1 MINSVKKGV
10 QQLKENR
17 FLIGLSFL
25 ILLIGQYTIDSQR
38 RPSFW
43 PKTYILLAVVV
54 ILLVGLLLSTNRMDK
69 IAKNTFILIFLL
81 GSLNSLILPIRRN
94 LDENTHYYRVLQ
106 LSDGKVRSQTDEQN
120 FLMVS
125 PDFLGV
131 TKLPSK
137 GEAGSTTSTNLYTK
151 DFLDLFNMKA
161 DYKLA
166 YLNQGELNSP
176 AYIPSAIG
184 VKLGQL
190 ISNKVYISYYL
201 GRIFNVLF
209 YALLAFWAVKLSKYY
224 QLQLFV
230 MSLLPF
236 VTWIVSGYN
245 YDSLYYG
252 LALLIMAQFTNFIGQ
267 EKSFTLKRGII
278 YNLTCLGL
286 VFCKAPVILLIFLP
300 VFLPKRV
307 FATVK
312 TYWLNLLVI
321 VGVGISGL
329 IWLGQARVFKLLN
342 ISYTQTIQVA
352 NEIAP
357 KVSRISYFISHP
369 FETIEMVLRS
379 LFDIP
384 SAILGSLLNP
394 QPFLTASRV
403 VSLINIVTF
412 VVLLILISCQLTIQL
427 TKATKIAFWVI
438 FLLISLAIM
447 YAISGDP
454 RVFKVGDL
462 HVGGV
467 QGRYHYYLL
476 VALPLLL
483 SSSIK
488 KLFSFG
494 ESSVLSTVDN
504 QRIVDTTV
512 KIVAF
517 VTILN
522 TCVSLYAYF

>member
-106 LSDGKVRSQTDEQN
+106 LSDGKVRSQTDERN

-125 PDFLGV
+125 PDFLGI

-245 YDSLYYG
+245 YDSL
-252 LALLIMAQFTNFIGQ
+252 
-267 EKSFTLKRGII
+267 
-278 YNLTCLGL
+278 
-286 VFCKAPVILLIFLP
+286 
-300 VFLPKRV
+300 
-307 FATVK
+307 
-312 TYWLNLLVI
+312 
-321 VGVGISGL
+321 
-329 IWLGQARVFKLLN
+329 
-342 ISYTQTIQVA
+342 
-352 NEIAP
+352 
-357 KVSRISYFISHP
+357 
-369 FETIEMVLRS
+369 
-379 LFDIP
+379 
-384 SAILGSLLNP
+384 
-394 QPFLTASRV
+394 
-403 VSLINIVTF
+403 
-412 VVLLILISCQLTIQL
+412 
-427 TKATKIAFWVI
+427 
-438 FLLISLAIM
+438 
-447 YAISGDP
+447 
-454 RVFKVGDL
+454 
-462 HVGGV
+462 
-467 QGRYHYYLL
+467 
-476 VALPLLL
+476 
-483 SSSIK
+483 
-488 KLFSFG
+488 
-494 ESSVLSTVDN
+494 
-504 QRIVDTTV
+504 
-512 KIVAF
+512 
-517 VTILN
+517 
-522 TCVSLYAYF
+522 

>member
-1 MINSVKKGV
+1 M
-10 QQLKENR
+10 
-17 FLIGLSFL
+17 

-43 PKTYILLAVVV
+43 PKTYILLALVV

-106 LSDGKVRSQTDEQN
+106 LSDGKVRSQTDERN

-125 PDFLGV
+125 PDFLGI

-151 DFLDLFNMKA
+151 DFLELLNMKA

-252 LALLIMAQFTNFIGQ
+252 LALLIMAQFTNFIGR

-321 VGVGISGL
+321 VGEG
-329 IWLGQARVFKLLN
+329 
-342 ISYTQTIQVA
+342 YQV
-352 NEIAP
+352 
-357 KVSRISYFISHP
+357 
-369 FETIEMVLRS
+369 
-379 LFDIP
+379 
-384 SAILGSLLNP
+384 
-394 QPFLTASRV
+394 
-403 VSLINIVTF
+403 
-412 VVLLILISCQLTIQL
+412 
-427 TKATKIAFWVI
+427 
-438 FLLISLAIM
+438 
-447 YAISGDP
+447 
-454 RVFKVGDL
+454 
-462 HVGGV
+462 
-467 QGRYHYYLL
+467 
-476 VALPLLL
+476 
-483 SSSIK
+483 
-488 KLFSFG
+488 
-494 ESSVLSTVDN
+494 
-504 QRIVDTTV
+504 
-512 KIVAF
+512 
-517 VTILN
+517 
-522 TCVSLYAYF
+522 